1 MSRIATILLGVL
13 ALAAV
18 IFLAIYEPLTKNTRE
33 NNAAIRS
40 GQVLDLDPSQVR
52 LIRIT
57 AGDKELVLKRRG
69 NGWQVEGEFKDR
81 AAAALVGKIL
91 AAASGLRFFDRIA
104 GGEFQN
110 DDGWNDYGLRK
121 PKRKIAF
128 EGSGDPTLFLG
139 KDGANEDR
147 LYVRSSESRDVYLV
161 SDDILRAAFR
171 DETDFRDRRLTDLS
185 PDQIDRFIIRREGG
199 ELEVV
204 RDATGWQI
212 TKPLHARAD
221 AKKVEEVLHRL
232 LGLPIVDFVADDS
245 GDLGIHGLTE
255 GQNEITFF
263 AEGKERHQTLRLG
276 RADSGHL
283 LAQFTARDSVYRL
296 PAETTDLL
304 QMKPETLRDRRL
316 LSLNFDIVDLIRI
329 RAPGQEF
336 ALRRGPGGWEL
347 QQDDSRRPASEAA
360 VVALWSALATAEV
373 SSYTPATG
381 VRLADYG
388 LDPPR
393 CSVEFLSV
401 LSENTPETA
410 AGEQVIAAVSFGK
423 SKEGRIC
430 VRLDESPEIAV
441 VPEKLLEAVPLDPA
455 AWLSPR

>member
-185 PDQIDRFIIRREGG
+185 PDQIERFIIRREGG
-199 ELEVV
+199 DLEVV

-232 LGLPIVDFVADDS
+232 LGLPIVDFLADDS

-360 VVALWSALATAEV
+360 VVALWSALAAAEV